1 MKANGGGTGRTIQV
15 LTMAT
20 AALLTVG
27 LVAAQLLPPAALVL
41 SLPFLYLLGFKPVLR
56 RLALGHLTRRPRET
70 ALVLL
75 GSLLG
80 TAIITGS
87 FIVGDTLD
95 SSIQRAIF
103 TQLGPIDEL
112 VSAPDGGA
120 PAVNAALA
128 ALPPTLVDGTLPITR
143 LGVTAATAEPQPKAE
158 PAAVLLE
165 VDFAGA
171 RAFGGDEEATGISG
185 ATPAAG
191 EAVVGRDLA
200 KTLDVGPGDT
210 VRVFAYGLERSLT
223 VTRVLPRLGIA
234 GFQGSALAGS
244 ASPTIFV
251 APGTAAALHAS
262 KTSPG
267 QPPSELVAVSNTG
280 GVRDGADSSAVV
292 AAAIET
298 ALAGAP
304 ASVIE
309 IKKDV
314 LANAKAFGDQ
324 FTQLFSMIGLFS
336 VVAGILL
343 LINIF
348 VMLSQERQSE
358 LGMLR
363 AVGLKRS
370 GLVGAFSLEGWMYA
384 LGSAALGTIGGL
396 GVGRAIVVVAASAFS
411 GGGPSGEGGLELTY
425 TASRQSINI
434 GFLVGFTIS
443 LVTVLGTSVRIAR
456 LNVIR
461 AIRDLPEPKLKRR
474 RWYSM
479 ALAVLSVLLGAQLVA
494 TGVVNEGAVAV
505 LLGPSFLAV
514 GLIRIFAFVH
524 RLRLRQYLDSRQI
537 VVSGAATFVIL
548 WEIFAF
554 ALFPKVFRNTEIV
567 VFVVQGISLV
577 LWAVVL
583 LSQNQEIIG
592 TVVRLAAGGSKAMSM
607 RLGLAYPLAR
617 RVRTALTLATY
628 ALVVYMLT
636 TITIFS
642 HLFGSQIEAFTGQV
656 SGGYDLVATSNPTNP
671 IPIDDLL
678 AQPGVA
684 RAAAIAELGGS
695 WTGGKVGTDALDWP
709 VGAFDATY
717 IEREAPKLARR
728 PPEYA
733 TDLAAYQA
741 VLADPNLFIPTG
753 FFLQRGGGGPP
764 TPVNIGDQYTVTDS
778 VSGRSKT
785 LTVAAVAEAGF
796 GNLRPLMSFDS
807 LREVFGERAVANVFY
822 VSTDDPDRA
831 QEIATQ
837 INGAF
842 LANGTDASS
851 FATLIATNISQQQQ
865 FFRLMRGYLALG
877 LLVGIAGLGVVM
889 ITAVRERRREVG
901 VLRSLGFEA
910 RSVRRAFLAES
921 AFVACE
927 GIGLG
932 VGLAIVT
939 VWRLTGNAD
948 FGATLEFSLPVVSL
962 LVVAV
967 GTLVASLLAT
977 AAPAQQA
984 AMIRPAVA
992 LRIAD

>member
-1 MKANGGGTGRTIQV
+1 MIGAVSTERTRRALGLAIG
-15 LTMAT
+15 
-20 AALLTVG
+20 ALLTIG
-27 LVAAQLLPPAALVL
+27 LLASGLLPVAAVVL
-41 SLPFLYLLGFKPVLR
+41 SLPFLWMLAFKPVLR
-56 RLALGHLTRRPRET
+56 RLALGHLSRRPRET

-95 SSIQRAIF
+95 ASIQRSIF
-103 TQLGPIDEL
+103 TQLGPIDEV
-112 VSAPDGGA
+112 VSAPADQMPQVEA
-120 PAVNAALA
+120 AVR
-128 ALPPTLVDGTLPITR
+128 ALPASQVDGVLTITE
-143 LGVTAATAEPQPKAE
+143 LDVTVATGGDRPRAEPKAQ
-158 PAAVLLE
+158 LLE
-165 VDFAGA
+165 LDFDDA
-171 RAFGGDEEATGISG
+171 RAFGDDERATGIRG
-185 ATPAAG
+185 ETPG
-191 EAVVGRDLA
+191 PEEAVIGRDLA
-200 KTLDVGPGDT
+200 DRLRLEVGDP
-210 VRVFAYGLERSLT
+210 VQVFAYGSERSFR
-223 VTRVLPRLGIA
+223 VVDVLPRLGVA
-234 GFQGSALAGS
+234 GFQPGRRQSS
-244 ASPTIFV
+244 SPTVFV
-251 APGTAAALHAS
+251 PPGTAAAMFGAG
-262 KTSPG
+262 TSSG
-267 QPPSELVAVSNTG
+267 EPPTQLIAVSNVG
-280 GVRDGADSSAVV
+280 GVRRGADTSAAVT
-292 AAAIET
+292 ATIERS
-298 ALAGAP
+298 LGDVP
-304 ASVIE
+304 ARVTE
-309 IKKDV
+309 VKKEV
-314 LANAKAFGDQ
+314 LADAKAFGDQ

-336 VVAGILL
+336 IVAGVLL

-370 GLVGAFSLEGWMYA
+370 GLVAAFSLEGWMYA
-384 LGSAALGTIGGL
+384 LGSAALGTIAGL
-396 GVGRAIVVVAASAFS
+396 GVGAAIVVVAASAFS
-411 GGGPSGEGGLELTY
+411 GGGPGAEGGLELTY
-425 TASRQSINI
+425 TASRSSINA
-434 GFLVGFTIS
+434 GFLVGFTMS
-443 LVTVLGTSVRIAR
+443 LLTIVLTSTRIAR

-461 AIRDLPEPKLKRR
+461 AIRDLPEPKVKRR

-479 ALAVLSVLLGAQLVA
+479 VLAVLSALAGLQLVA
-494 TGVVNEGAVAV
+494 GGILGEQAVPV
-505 LLGPSFLAV
+505 LVGPSFLAI
-514 GLIRIFAFVH
+514 GLIRIFAFV
-524 RLRLRQYLDSRQI
+524 RRIRIRQYLDSRQV
-537 VVSGAATFVIL
+537 VVSAAATLVIL
-548 WEIFAF
+548 WEIFVF
-554 ALFPKVFRNTEIV
+554 ALFPEVFRNTEIA

-642 HLFGSQIEAFTGQV
+642 HLFGSQIDAFSGQV
-656 SGGYDLVATSNPTNP
+656 SGGYDLVATSNATNP
-671 IPIDDLL
+671 IPTADLA

-684 RAAAIAELGGS
+684 RVAAIAELTGS
-695 WTGGKVGTDALDWP
+695 WTGGKVGADSLDWP
-709 VGAFDATY
+709 VGSFDAAY
-717 IEREAPKLARR
+717 IEETTPTLAKRAPQ
-728 PPEYA
+728 YA
-733 TDLAAYQA
+733 TDRAAYEA
-741 VLADPNLFIPTG
+741 VLADPSLFIPTS

-764 TPVNIGDQYTVTDS
+764 TAVELGSTYTLSDP
-778 VSGRSKT
+778 VSGRSRT

-796 GNLRPLMSFDS
+796 GNLRPLVGYDA
-807 LREVFGERAVANVFY
+807 LRDVFGDRAVANVFY
-822 VSTDDPDRA
+822 VSTSDPDLA
-831 QEIATQ
+831 PQVATQ

-842 LANGTDASS
+842 LANGADAAPFSS
-851 FATLIATNISQQQQ
+851 LIAENISGQQQ

-889 ITAVRERRREVG
+889 VTAVRERRREVG

-910 RSVRRAFLAES
+910 GAVRRAFLAES

-948 FGATLEFSLPVVSL
+948 FGATLKFSVPVGAL
-962 LVVAV
+962 LVVGV

-984 AMIRPAVA
+984 SKIRPAVA